1 MSSIELQYSA
11 KGGSVTRRKRL
22 RILDGGSALM
32 WALAWVV
39 VAYSL
44 ATPVAAIAAAVTSM
58 VAFFIGRNLSAT
70 NVRTPSVVLLAAI
83 TGPILVALARWPSRS
98 PLAASLF
105 PTPEALMLFTD
116 FLVWGLMAALV
127 VATLQFLSN
136 RYQAFVSLEVI
147 VVALF
152 LATPFAAHRD
162 GFINRPYFL
171 IDPLWSRGHDPVPIL
186 QALGVVIA
194 VALIL
199 LTIGRATERSSIF
212 DLVILCML
220 AFGLYLYIPQ
230 DVIKDMVSDPPGNS
244 GLTGKPEE
252 AKPRDGQGG
261 PGSQPMSG
269 DAGGSSNAEPFPFE
283 TSADKPKPKPVAVV
297 VFRDD
302 YDSPDGYYYFRQTA
316 FSQFNGFRVVK
327 DTTGK
332 ADSDLFKRFPTK
344 VETAEAPPPRLDIPS
359 RKLETRV
366 ALISSHTEPF
376 GLVAPLE
383 MKPASNP
390 NPDQF
395 ERAYDVV
402 SLVYGGDYTELLA
415 SNLESPTWTPEMKA
429 HYLGYPDKDPR
440 YKKLADEIVAKVDP
454 DYRQYTL
461 AKALAI
467 TLHLGENGKYTT
479 KRRPVGESEDPTADF
494 LFGDMT
500 GYCVHFSHS
509 AVYLMRA
516 AGIPARVGAGYAV
529 EGRNRRGSAL
539 LILSSAAHAWPEVWI
554 NGLGWYP
561 LDVAPAVNLDTPEP
575 PPDFD
580 LQAMLAEMAREE
592 GEPYEQPK
600 EFDLRQFLKMLM
612 GMVWSFLPWLVGAA
626 LFAAYGLKIERRLA
640 PYFEKDEQQKINALY
655 RAALD
660 RVGEAGYLR
669 KFGQGRLAFSQE
681 HKDTVPSLLP
691 LTKAHLA
698 QTMGKKGNQAPL
710 ERYDLAQLQK
720 SYQDLGGD
728 LARCTPAWRRLL
740 GVLNPLSWLMTR

>member
-1 MSSIELQYSA
+1 
-11 KGGSVTRRKRL
+11 
-22 RILDGGSALM
+22 M
-32 WALAWVV
+32 WSLAWVV

-44 ATPVAAIAAAVTSM
+44 ATPVAAFSAAVASL
-58 VAFFIGRNLSAT
+58 VAFFIGRNLSGT
-70 NVRTPSVVLLAAI
+70 NLRTPSVVLISAVAA
-83 TGPILVALARWPSRS
+83 PLLVGLARWPARS
-98 PLAASLF
+98 PVAAGLF

-116 FLVWGLMAALV
+116 FLVWGLLAAMV
-127 VATLQFLSN
+127 VAVLQFLSN
-136 RYQAFVSLEVI
+136 RYQAFVSFEVV

-152 LATPFAAHRD
+152 LASPFAAHRD

-171 IDPLWSRGHDPVPIL
+171 IDPLWSRGYDPVPIL
-186 QALGVVIA
+186 QALGVVVA

-199 LTIGRATERSSIF
+199 LTIGRATERSSLL
-212 DLVILCML
+212 DLILLCFL
-220 AFGLYLYIPQ
+220 AVALYIYIPQ
-230 DVIKDMVSDPPGNS
+230 ETIKDMVSDPPGNA
-244 GLTGKPEE
+244 GLTGEP
-252 AKPRDGQGG
+252 AKEGDQPPPPSGG
-261 PGSQPMSG
+261 PGNQPMSG
-269 DAGGSSNAEPFPFE
+269 DAGGSSNSEPFPFE
-283 TSADKPKPKPVAVV
+283 TSAEKPKPKPVAVV

-316 FSQFNGFRVVK
+316 FSQFNGFRLVK

-332 ADSDLFKRFPTK
+332 ADSDLFKRFPIKTEK
-344 VETAEAPPPRLDIPS
+344 VEAPPPRLDIPN

-390 NPDQF
+390 NPEQF
-395 ERAYDVV
+395 ERAYDVN

-415 SNLESPTWTPEMKA
+415 SNLESPAWTPEMKA

-440 YKKLADEIVAKVDP
+440 YKKLADEIVATVDP
-454 DYRQYTL
+454 EYRQYTL

-479 KRRPVGESEDPTADF
+479 KKRPVGESEDPTADF

-539 LILSSAAHAWPEVWI
+539 LILSSTAHAWPEVWI

-600 EFDLRQFLKMLM
+600 EFDLRKFLKMIM
-612 GMVWSFLPWLVGAA
+612 GMVWSFLPWVIGAA

-640 PYFEKDEQQKINALY
+640 PHFEKDEEARINALY
-655 RAALD
+655 KAALD
-660 RVGEAGYLR
+660 RVGEAGFLR

-681 HKDTVPSLLP
+681 NQQAVPSLLP
-691 LTKAHLA
+691 LTKAHLSL
-698 QTMGKKGNQAPL
+698 TMGKKGSATPL
-710 ERYDLAQLQK
+710 ERYDLATIQK
-720 SYQDLGGD
+720 SYKDLGAD
-728 LARCTPAWRRLL
+728 LAQCTPAWRRIL
-740 GVLNPLSWLMTR
+740 GLLNPLSWLWTR

>member
-1 MSSIELQYSA
+1 
-11 KGGSVTRRKRL
+11 
-22 RILDGGSALM
+22 M
-32 WALAWVV
+32 WSLAWVV

-44 ATPVAAIAAAVTSM
+44 ATPVAAFSAAVASL
-58 VAFFIGRNLSAT
+58 VAFFIGRNLSGT
-70 NVRTPSVVLLAAI
+70 NLRTPSVVLISAVAA
-83 TGPILVALARWPSRS
+83 PLLVGLARWPARS
-98 PLAASLF
+98 PIAAGLF

-116 FLVWGLMAALV
+116 FLVWGLLAAMV
-127 VATLQFLSN
+127 VAVLQFLSN
-136 RYQAFVSLEVI
+136 RYQAFVSFEVV

-152 LATPFAAHRD
+152 LASPFAAHRD

-171 IDPLWSRGHDPVPIL
+171 IDPLWSRGYDPVPIL
-186 QALGVVIA
+186 QALGVVVA

-199 LTIGRATERSSIF
+199 LTIGRATERSSLL
-212 DLVILCML
+212 DLILLCFL
-220 AFGLYLYIPQ
+220 AVALYIYIPQ
-230 DVIKDMVSDPPGNS
+230 ETIKDMVSDPPGNA
-244 GLTGKPEE
+244 GLTGEP
-252 AKPRDGQGG
+252 AKEGDQPPPPSGG

-269 DAGGSSNAEPFPFE
+269 DAGGSSNSEPFPFE
-283 TSADKPKPKPVAVV
+283 TSAEKPKPKPVAVV

-316 FSQFNGFRVVK
+316 FSQFNGFRLVK

-332 ADSDLFKRFPTK
+332 ADSDLFKRFPIKTEK
-344 VETAEAPPPRLDIPS
+344 VEAPPPRLDIPN

-390 NPDQF
+390 NPEQF
-395 ERAYDVV
+395 ERAYDVN

-415 SNLESPTWTPEMKA
+415 SNLESPAWTPEMKA

-440 YKKLADEIVAKVDP
+440 YKKLADEIVATVDP
-454 DYRQYTL
+454 EYRQYTL

-479 KRRPVGESEDPTADF
+479 KKRPVGESEDPTADF

-539 LILSSAAHAWPEVWI
+539 LILSSTAHAWPEVWI

-600 EFDLRQFLKMLM
+600 EFDLRKFLKMIM
-612 GMVWSFLPWLVGAA
+612 GMVWSFLPWVIGAA

-640 PYFEKDEQQKINALY
+640 PHFEKDEEARINALY
-655 RAALD
+655 KAALD
-660 RVGEAGYLR
+660 RVGEAGFLR

-681 HKDTVPSLLP
+681 NQQAVPSLLP
-691 LTKAHLA
+691 LTKAHLSL
-698 QTMGKKGNQAPL
+698 TMGKKGSATPL
-710 ERYDLAQLQK
+710 ERYDLATIQK
-720 SYQDLGGD
+720 SYKDLGTD
-728 LARCTPAWRRLL
+728 LARCTPAWRRIL
-740 GVLNPLSWLMTR
+740 GLLNPLSWLWTR